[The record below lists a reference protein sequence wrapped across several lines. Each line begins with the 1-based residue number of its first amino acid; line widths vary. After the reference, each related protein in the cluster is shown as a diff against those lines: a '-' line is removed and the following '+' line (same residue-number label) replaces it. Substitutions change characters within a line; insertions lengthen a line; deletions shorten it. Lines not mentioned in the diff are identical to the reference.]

1 MAQPAAPLPP
11 LTGGRLVVA
20 TVALSLATFMNVLD
34 TTIANVALT
43 DIAGDLGVSPSQGT
57 WVITSFGVANAI
69 AVPLTGWL
77 SQRVGQLRLF
87 LSSVVLFTL
96 ASLLCGLAGSLEVL
110 LVFRAFQGLVAG
122 PMIPLSQS
130 LLLQSYP
137 KEKAGMAIAFWSMT
151 TTVAPVMGPV
161 LGGWLTDNLSWPWI
175 FYINVPVGLI
185 SAWLTWLALRGRESP
200 TRKLPVDF
208 VGLVL
213 LVIWVGATQI
223 MLDKGKELDWF
234 GSPEIVV
241 LAVVAVIGFT
251 FFLIWELTAER
262 PIVDL
267 TLFARRNFT
276 IGTIAITLGYAVF
289 FGNIVL
295 IPMWLQRFMGYTATW
310 AGLVTAPVGF
320 FSLLLAPLVGRLLD
334 RVDPRIF
341 ATVAFVVFAACGF
354 WRAEFTPDVDA
365 RTIAATHLLQGIAMG
380 TFFISLTAIILSGV
394 EPQRVP
400 AASGLYNF
408 TRIMAGSFAASVW
421 TTMWEDGATRHHAY
435 LTESVA
441 IGAQAADDT
450 LETIQGLG
458 TSSLQAYAMLD
469 QEVTRQA
476 FTLSAID
483 LFQLSGGLF
492 IALIVLIWLAR
503 PGRPVRASNVQAAR
517 PAGTVRSP
525 P

>member
-1 MAQPAAPLPP
+1 MAQPPGPAPHPP
-11 LTGGRLVVA
+11 LVGGRLVVA

-43 DIAGDLGVSPSQGT
+43 NIAGDLGVSPSQGT

-87 LSSVVLFTL
+87 LVSVVLFTL

-110 LVFRAFQGLVAG
+110 LACRALQGLVAG

-151 TTVAPVMGPV
+151 TVVAPVMGPV
-161 LGGWLTDNLSWPWI
+161 LGGWLTDNMSWPWI
-175 FYINVPVGLI
+175 FYINVPVGLF
-185 SAWLTWLALRGRESP
+185 SAWLTWLALRGRETP
-200 TRKLPVDF
+200 TRKLSVDF
-208 VGLVL
+208 VGLAL

-234 GSPEIVV
+234 GSAEIVI

-251 FFLIWELTAER
+251 FFLIWELTEER

-267 TLFARRNFT
+267 TLFAGRNFT
-276 IGTIAITLGYAVF
+276 AGTIAITVGYAVF
-289 FGNIVL
+289 FGNVVL
-295 IPMWLQRFMGYTATW
+295 IPMWLQQFMGYTATW
-310 AGLVTAPVGF
+310 AGLVTAPVGLF
-320 FSLLLAPLVGRLLD
+320 ALLLSPVVGRLLD

-341 ATVAFVVFAACGF
+341 ATVAFLVFAACGF
-354 WRAEFTPDVDA
+354 WRAGFTPDVDA
-365 RTIAATHLLQGIAMG
+365 RTIAATHLLQGIAMA
-380 TFFISLTAIILSGV
+380 TFFIPLTAIILSGL
-394 EPQRVP
+394 EPQRIP

-421 TTMWEDGATRHHAY
+421 TTLWEDGATRHHAY

-441 IGAQAADDT
+441 IGGQAAGAT
-450 LETIQGLG
+450 LGTLQGLG
-458 TSSLQAYAMLD
+458 TTSLQAYAMLD

-476 FTLSAID
+476 YLLSATN

-492 IALIVLIWLAR
+492 VGLIVLIWFAHPAR
-503 PGRPVRASNVQAAR
+503 KRVPNR
-517 PAGTVRSP
+517 
-525 P
+525 